1 MKKESDFAKH
11 LSSFLTRYLPGTLN
25 VSKNTISSYRDTYKL
40 FLLFWQEDRK
50 IRPEHLRL
58 NMITRESVSCFL
70 DWLEKSRGC
79 CISTR
84 NQRLAAIHSFIRYVQ
99 LESPENLFELQKVL
113 AIPIKKGP
121 RPDIKFLTLKET
133 EILLAQPDIS
143 SKVGRRNLV
152 LLALMYD
159 SGARVQEII
168 DLTFQDVRLDAPSV
182 VILRGKGNKTRSVPL
197 MKNTTSLLKEFI
209 AEQKSGYTA
218 SLNDTPLFLNQQKQK
233 LTRKGVA
240 YILNKHAESAC
251 MDSEFQRKEKIT
263 CHVLRHSRAAHM
275 LQAGIPLV
283 YIRDFLGHASV
294 KSTEI
299 YARLNDEIK
308 RKAIEEAYIDLNIQ
322 DFPSWQEDSKLMDW
336 LTDLCK

>member
-40 FLLFWQEDRK
+40 FLLYWQEEK
-50 IRPEHLRL
+50 KTRPEQLRL
-58 NMITRESVSCFL
+58 DMLTRESILCFL
-70 DWLEKSRGC
+70 DWLENSRGC

-84 NQRLAAIHSFIRYVQ
+84 NQRLAALHSFIRYVQ

-121 RPDIKFLTLKET
+121 RPDIKFLTLRET
-133 EILLAQPDIS
+133 EILLAQPDTS
-143 SKVGRRNLV
+143 TKAGRRNLV

-168 DLTFQDVRLDAPSV
+168 DLTYQDVRLDAPSV

-197 MKNTTSLLKEFI
+197 MKNTTSLLKEYI
-209 AEQKSGYTA
+209 LEQKSGY
-218 SLNDTPLFLNQQKQK
+218 SILLNDTPLFLNQQKQK

-240 YILNKHAESAC
+240 YILKKHAESAC
-251 MDSEFQRKEKIT
+251 LDSEFQRREKIT

-308 RKAIEEAYIDLNIQ
+308 RKAMEEAYIDLNMQ
-322 DFPSWQEDSKLMDW
+322 EFPSWQEDAKLMDW

>member
-1 MKKESDFAKH
+1 M
-11 LSSFLTRYLPGTLN
+11 
-25 VSKNTISSYRDTYKL
+25 
-40 FLLFWQEDRK
+40 FWQEDRK

-113 AIPIKKGP
+113 AIPIKKSP

-209 AEQKSGYTA
+209 AEQKSGYTP

-251 MDSEFQRKEKIT
+251 IDSEFQRKEKIT

>member
-1 MKKESDFAKH
+1 MKNESDFAKH

-40 FLLFWQEDRK
+40 FLLFWQEEK
-50 IRPEHLRL
+50 KTRPEHLRL
-58 NMITRESVSCFL
+58 AMITRESVSCFL
-70 DWLEKSRGC
+70 DWLENNRGC

-84 NQRLAAIHSFIRYVQ
+84 NQRLAAINSFIRYVQ

-113 AIPIKKGP
+113 AIPMKKSP

-133 EILLAQPDIS
+133 ILIAQPDTS
-143 SKVGRRNLV
+143 TKTGRRNLV

-168 DLTFQDVRLDAPSV
+168 DLTYQDIRLEAPSV
-182 VILRGKGNKTRSVPL
+182 VILHGKGNKKRSVPL
-197 MKNTTSLLKEFI
+197 MKNTTSLLKEYI
-209 AEQKSGYTA
+209 TEQKSKFSP
-218 SLNDTPLFLNQQKQK
+218 SLSDTPLFLNQQKQK

-240 YILNKHAESAC
+240 YILKKHAESAC
-251 MDSEFQRKEKIT
+251 INSEFQRKEKIT

-308 RKAIEEAYIDLNIQ
+308 RKAIEEAYIDLNMQ
-322 DFPSWQEDSKLMDW
+322 DFPSWQEDAKLMDW

>member
-1 MKKESDFAKH
+1 M
-11 LSSFLTRYLPGTLN
+11 
-25 VSKNTISSYRDTYKL
+25 
-40 FLLFWQEDRK
+40 FWQEERK
-50 IRPEHLRL
+50 IRPEQLRL
-58 NMITRESVSCFL
+58 DMISRESVSCFL

-113 AIPIKKGP
+113 AIPIKKSH
-121 RPDIKFLTLKET
+121 RPDIKFLTLKEM
-133 EILLAQPDIS
+133 EILLAQPDSS

-168 DLTFQDVRLDAPSV
+168 DLTYQDVRLEAPSV

-197 MKNTTSLLKEFI
+197 MKNTTSLLKEYI
-209 AEQKSGYTA
+209 AEQKSGYCS
-218 SLNDTPLFLNQQKQK
+218 SLNDKPLFLNQQKQK

-251 MDSEFQRKEKIT
+251 LNSDFQRKEKVT

-308 RKAIEEAYIDLNIQ
+308 RKAMEEAYIDLNMQ
-322 DFPSWQEDSKLMDW
+322 DFPSWQEDAKLMDW

>member
-1 MKKESDFAKH
+1 M
-11 LSSFLTRYLPGTLN
+11 
-25 VSKNTISSYRDTYKL
+25 
-40 FLLFWQEDRK
+40 FWQEDRK

-58 NMITRESVSCFL
+58 DMITRESVSRLL

-113 AIPIKKGP
+113 AIPIKKSP

-133 EILLAQPDIS
+133 EILLTQPDIP

-168 DLTFQDVRLDAPSV
+168 DLTYQDVRLDAPSV
-182 VILRGKGNKTRSVPL
+182 VILRGKGNKSRSVPL
-197 MKNTTSLLKEFI
+197 MKNTTSLLKEYI
-209 AEQKSGYTA
+209 AEQKSGYTP

-251 MDSEFQRKEKIT
+251 MNSEFQRKEKIT

>member
-1 MKKESDFAKH
+1 MKKKSDFAKH

-58 NMITRESVSCFL
+58 DMITRESVSCFL

-113 AIPIKKGP
+113 AIPIKKSP

-133 EILLAQPDIS
+133 EILLTQPDIP

-168 DLTFQDVRLDAPSV
+168 DLTYQDVRLDAPSV
-182 VILRGKGNKTRSVPL
+182 VILRGKGNKSRSVPL
-197 MKNTTSLLKEFI
+197 MKNTTSLLKEYI
-209 AEQKSGYTA
+209 AEQKSGYTP

-251 MDSEFQRKEKIT
+251 MNSEFQRKEKIT

>member
-1 MKKESDFAKH
+1 MKKESDFARH
-11 LSSFLTRYLPGTLN
+11 LSNFLTRYLPGTLN

-40 FLLFWQEDRK
+40 FLLFWQEEK
-50 IRPEHLRL
+50 KTRPEHLRL
-58 NMITRESVSCFL
+58 DMITREFVLCFL
-70 DWLEKSRGC
+70 DWIENSRGC

-113 AIPIKKGP
+113 AIPMKKSP
-121 RPDIKFLTLKET
+121 RPEIKFLTLKET
-133 EILLAQPDIS
+133 EILLAQPDTS
-143 SKVGRRNLV
+143 TKTGRRNLV

-168 DLTFQDVRLDAPSV
+168 DLTYQDVRLDTPSV

-197 MKNTTSLLKEFI
+197 MKNTTSLLKEYI
-209 AEQKSGYTA
+209 TEQKSRYSP

-240 YILNKHAESAC
+240 YILKKHAESAC
-251 MDSEFQRKEKIT
+251 MNSEFQRNEKIT

-308 RKAIEEAYIDLNIQ
+308 RKAIEEAYIDLNMQ
-322 DFPSWQEDSKLMDW
+322 DFPSWQEDAKLMDW

>member
-1 MKKESDFAKH
+1 MKKKSDFAKH

-58 NMITRESVSCFL
+58 DMITRESVLCFL

-113 AIPIKKGP
+113 AIPIKKSP

-133 EILLAQPDIS
+133 EILLTQPDIP

-168 DLTFQDVRLDAPSV
+168 DLTYQDVRLDAPSV
-182 VILRGKGNKTRSVPL
+182 VILRGKGNKSRSVPL
-197 MKNTTSLLKEFI
+197 MKNTTSLLKEYI
-209 AEQKSGYTA
+209 AEQKSGYTP

-251 MDSEFQRKEKIT
+251 MNSEFQRKEKIT

-283 YIRDFLGHASV
+283 YIRDFLGHTSV

>member
-1 MKKESDFAKH
+1 M
-11 LSSFLTRYLPGTLN
+11 
-25 VSKNTISSYRDTYKL
+25 
-40 FLLFWQEDRK
+40 FWQEDRK

-58 NMITRESVSCFL
+58 DMITRESVSRLL

-113 AIPIKKGP
+113 AIPIKKSP

-168 DLTFQDVRLDAPSV
+168 DLTYQDVRLDAPSV
-182 VILRGKGNKTRSVPL
+182 VILRGKGNKSRSVTL
-197 MKNTTSLLKEFI
+197 MKNTTSLLKEYI
-209 AEQKSGYTA
+209 AEQKSGYTP

-251 MDSEFQRKEKIT
+251 MNSEFQRKEKIT